1 MTVTVIRRAGAHA
14 DCFFAPVYKILMFGY
29 IRALEDTLS
38 PEDLALYRGS
48 YCGLCSVLGDKYG
61 KRGKLALSHDLVFLA
76 VLYNGLYE
84 EETGIRE
91 GMCLF
96 RKGIH
101 TEWRTSA
108 CFQYA
113 ADMDVLL
120 AYGNYLDRV
129 YDGQKN
135 RNAAKAA
142 ALLLKKDY
150 EAIGLQ
156 YPHQKEAVEQYLL
169 KLHETEKR
177 GENNPDAAAKLTGE
191 MLAKVLLW
199 KEDPFAVYLRP
210 LFYHLGRF
218 IYLSDA
224 YEDVEKDVA
233 EGQYNPYAPYRLR
246 DDFDALVELH
256 LKDAAGEA
264 ARSFEMLPLIRN
276 AGLLRNILYSGI
288 WIGYTRARK
297 KRAEEEK

>member
-1 MTVTVIRRAGAHA
+1 
-14 DCFFAPVYKILMFGY
+14 MFGT
-29 IRALEDTLS
+29 IRILEDTLS
-38 PEDLALYRGS
+38 EEERALYRGF
-48 YCGLCSVLGDKYG
+48 YCGLCAVLGEKYG

-76 VLYNGLYE
+76 ILYNGLYE
-84 EETGIRE
+84 EETAVRE
-91 GMCLF
+91 GVCLF
-96 RKGIH
+96 RKGVR
-101 TEWRTSA
+101 TERRTSA
-108 CFQYA
+108 CFEFA

-150 EAIGLQ
+150 EAIGLR

-169 KLHETEKR
+169 KLHKTEKE
-177 GENNPDAAAKLTGE
+177 GENNPDAAARLTGE
-191 MLAKVLLW
+191 MLAEVLLL

-246 DDFDALVELH
+246 DDFDTLVELH
-256 LKDAAGEA
+256 LKDAAGQA

-276 AGLLRNILYSGI
+276 AGLLRNILYGGI

-297 KRAEEEK
+297 KRAEEDK